1 MKRFIGI
8 LAAIILALLLSSPAL
23 AASLG
28 ISPSHVELEMPG
40 DGSDVANFQVHY
52 FSGDVQISLVD
63 IPLKVE
69 PETIHVD
76 ALSEPV
82 DIEVTIYGD
91 EALGSQV
98 YDGYVRFL
106 GMSGGT
112 VAVAVR
118 VRAKVTNIVE
128 GQPLP
133 EEVSPEE
140 VSQPTSA
147 PPGPPAPPPTSQPE
161 AVGFP
166 VIPVAGI
173 AAGAAILIS
182 LIVVL
187 ARKNR
192 F

>member
-40 DGSDVANFQVHY
+40 DGSDVASFQVHY

-76 ALSEPV
+76 ALSEAV

-91 EALGSQV
+91 ETLGSQI